1 MTSWHA
7 DETAL
12 RRWIDQS
19 DTLPEG
25 ASVEQHLLSCAS
37 CRARVSTLAGGSSG
51 AGPAAIPVDLGAVWA
66 RTQDAIEVPR
76 PSPLERLLHRAG
88 LPAHDA
94 RLVAAASAFRG
105 RWLAGIAAV
114 LVFAGATAAL
124 GHSRGMW
131 LFLVVAP
138 LMPCVAVA
146 ISYDPRIDPALQPEV
161 VAPYPVLRLV
171 LLRAVAIL
179 AVALPAV
186 ALAGLLVPGWAPS
199 TWLLPAFGFAA
210 VVLALSTWMSP
221 LRATIG
227 VSLAWLFVVWMLMLR
242 AGSPDTV
249 LEARSQAIYVGLAI
263 VSIIVFVVR
272 GRHLRELRPK
282 RNWS

>member
-7 DETAL
+7 DDTTL
-12 RRWIDQS
+12 RRWIGRS
-19 DTLPEG
+19 DSLAEG
-25 ASVEQHLLSCAS
+25 ASVEQHLLSCTRCRSRVGALTGEGGAAS
-37 CRARVSTLAGGSSG
+37 
-51 AGPAAIPVDLGAVWA
+51 PVDLDAVWA
-66 RTQDAIEVPR
+66 RTRDAIELPR
-76 PSPLERLLHRAG
+76 PSPLERLLERAG

-105 RWLAGIAAV
+105 RWLLGIAAV
-114 LVFAGATAAL
+114 LAFAAATSAV
-124 GHSRGMW
+124 GHSRGLW
-131 LFLVVAP
+131 AFLAIAP
-138 LMPCVAVA
+138 LIPCVSVA
-146 ISYDPRIDPALQPEV
+146 ISYDPRLDPALQPELV
-161 VAPYPVLRLV
+161 TPYPVLRLV
-171 LLRAVAIL
+171 LLRSVAIL

>member
-1 MTSWHA
+1 
-7 DETAL
+7 
-12 RRWIDQS
+12 
-19 DTLPEG
+19 
-25 ASVEQHLLSCAS
+25 
-37 CRARVSTLAGGSSG
+37 
-51 AGPAAIPVDLGAVWA
+51 
-66 RTQDAIEVPR
+66 VPR
-76 PSPLERLLHRAG
+76 GLLY
-88 LPAHDA
+88 
-94 RLVAAASAFRG
+94 
-105 RWLAGIAAV
+105 AAV
-114 LVFAGATAAL
+114 VSPTAAL
-124 GHSRGMW
+124 AVQRLSWELSPERGT
-131 LFLVVAP
+131 A
-138 LMPCVAVA
+138 A
-146 ISYDPRIDPALQPEV
+146 
-161 VAPYPVLRLV
+161 
-171 LLRAVAIL
+171 
-179 AVALPAV
+179 ALPAV

-272 GRHLRELRPK
+272 GRHLRELRPR